1 MSLKKKMMIFIAS
14 MLLILLAGTFA
25 LNLANT
31 KDFLQDQLSSHAQD
45 TATSL
50 GLSLSSNADPEDI
63 ATMETMINAVFDR
76 GYYANITLVDIDEKP
91 LYQRET
97 PNNMEG
103 VPAWFIELIDLQAP
117 TADALVQAGWMPLGT
132 LSVTSHAGYAY
143 IKLWQELVQLSTWFA
158 IAAIFAI
165 ALVALALR
173 IMLKPLQQLENQAK
187 AIVNK
192 RYIIQKN
199 LPTTTEFKQVVG
211 AMNVMVGKLKT
222 VFERE
227 AKAAEKLQKMAFQ
240 DSVTGLSNRRHFEM
254 TVDSLLDPNL
264 DASAGFIGLVRIQG
278 LKELNDQYGYMI
290 GDHLM
295 KDIADLMQKTLKSPQ
310 ALFAR
315 LNGTE
320 LVVIIPAV
328 TKDHFESNLKLIG
341 ATIPDL
347 LGLHNAS
354 SAPTHVDISFKEFKV
369 GDSRGPLLSALDF
382 GINQANQ
389 LGINQVFFCQDSEQA
404 SSQTKLWNKRIDEA
418 LKSNHFL
425 LYQQSA
431 LSVDGT
437 VHDKEVLIRL
447 KDEDGHIH
455 PAGYFMPAVE
465 QIGKTAEIDKLVV
478 KLAFNHLNTEQ
489 ELHPISINLTQSILL
504 NKEMQTWLK
513 EALKT
518 ITYKNKLAFELAEQ
532 LISTTPDAT
541 WQLMNELKYSGVKIG
556 IDHFGSR
563 FRNMR
568 YLQDLKPDYVKLDAA
583 FSKGIEQDEQIRS
596 YVESLCEMASSLDI
610 EVIAMAVE
618 SEAQQVAFEA
628 LGVTLFQGYHF
639 GAPSPLSQY

>member
-25 LNLANT
+25 LNLSNT
-31 KDFLQDQLSSHAQD
+31 KNFLQDQLSSHAQD

-76 GYYANITLVDIDEKP
+76 GYYANITLNDIDDKP

-97 PNNMEG
+97 SNKMEA
-103 VPAWFIELIDLQAP
+103 VPAWFIELINLQTP
-117 TADALVQAGWMPLGT
+117 TADSVVQAGWMPLGT

-143 IKLWQELVQLSTWFA
+143 IKLWQELIQLATWFA
-158 IAAIFAI
+158 ISAFLAIV
-165 ALVALALR
+165 LVAIALR
-173 IMLKPLQQLENQAK
+173 IMLKPLQQLETQAK

-199 LPTTTEFKQVVG
+199 LPSTTEFKQVVG
-211 AMNVMVGKLKT
+211 AMNVMVNKLKT

-254 TVDSLLDPNL
+254 SVDSLLDPNL
-264 DASAGFIGLVRIQG
+264 DASPGLIGLIRIQG

-295 KDIADLMQKTLKSPQ
+295 KDIAELMQKNLGSPQ
-310 ALFAR
+310 ALLAR

-320 LVVIIPAV
+320 LVVIIPSV
-328 TKDHFESNLKLIG
+328 SKNHFESHLKLI
-341 ATIPDL
+341 AASTPDL
-347 LGLHNAS
+347 LAIHKAT
-354 SAPTHVDISFKEFKV
+354 SAPTNLAISFKEFKA
-369 GDSRGPLLSALDF
+369 GDSRGALLASLDY
-382 GINQANQ
+382 GIEQANQ
-389 LGINQVFFCQDSEQA
+389 LGTNRVFFCQSSEQA
-404 SSQTKLWNKRIDEA
+404 SPQIKLWNERIDEA
-418 LKSNHFL
+418 LQTNRFL

-431 LSVDGT
+431 FSVDGK

-447 KDEDGHIH
+447 KDENGHIH
-455 PAGYFMPAVE
+455 SAGYFMPAVE

-478 KLAFNHLNTEQ
+478 KLAFNHLNNTHEAQ
-489 ELHPISINLTQSILL
+489 PISINLTQSILL
-504 NKEMQTWLK
+504 NESMQAWLK
-513 EALKT
+513 QALQT
-518 ITYKNKLAFELAEQ
+518 ISYKNKLAFELAEH

-541 WQLMNELKYSGVKIG
+541 WKLMNELKYSGVKIG

-583 FSKGIEQDEQIRS
+583 FSKGIEHDEQIRS
-596 YVESLCEMASSLDI
+596 YVESLCEMTSSLDI
-610 EVIAMAVE
+610 EVFAMAVE
-618 SEAQQVAFEA
+618 NEAQQVAFEN
-628 LGVTLFQGYHF
+628 LGVKLFQGYLY
-639 GAPSPLSQY
+639 GAPSPLNGR